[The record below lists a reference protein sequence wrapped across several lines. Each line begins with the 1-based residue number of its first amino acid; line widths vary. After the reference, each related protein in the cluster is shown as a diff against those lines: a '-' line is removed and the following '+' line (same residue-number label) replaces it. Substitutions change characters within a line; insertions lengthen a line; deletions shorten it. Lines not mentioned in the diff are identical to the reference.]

1 MKHTFLREGQTKEA
15 LVEFLRTQDRFS
27 MGNECLKFERGFAE
41 FQGRKFAVLFNS
53 GGSAN
58 LALLQSLK
66 NLKKLQ
72 ANDPVAF
79 SSLTWS
85 TNVMPIFQLGLV
97 PIPIDC
103 DPNYLNATSETLT
116 QRLKTTPLKAFFI
129 TNALGFL
136 GDLDKIRD
144 LCIKKNILLIEDNC
158 ESLGTELGGI
168 KAGNFGLASTFSFF
182 VAHHMSTIEGGMI
195 CTDDADLCDMLR
207 MVRAN
212 GWDRNLSAFKQ
223 KELRMAHSIP
233 SEFEAKYAFY
243 ELGFNFRPTEIT
255 GFLGNTQLAFLGENI
270 LKREQN
276 HLFFESLIEQ
286 NKELRAIERKHL
298 NRCSAFCL
306 PILCKQ
312 KDFKERYKR
321 KFGDSGI
328 EIRPMIAGNIQNQ
341 PFYRRYQAKT
351 FDLPGTEE
359 IDACGF
365 YCGNYPELDDADL
378 QCIASCLL

>member
-1 MKHTFLREGQTKEA
+1 MKHTFLREGHTKEA
-15 LVEFLRTQDRFS
+15 LIEFLRTQDRFS
-27 MGNECLKFERGFAE
+27 MGNECLRFEKGFAQ

-58 LALLQSLK
+58 LALLQGLK
-66 NLKKLQ
+66 NLKKIETG
-72 ANDPVAF
+72 DTVGF
-79 SSLTWS
+79 SALTWS
-85 TNVMPIFQLGLV
+85 TNVMPIIQLGLE

-103 DPNYLNATSETLT
+103 DPKYLNATCETLSR
-116 QRLKTTPLKAFFI
+116 RLQATSLRAFFI

-144 LCIKKNILLIEDNC
+144 LCLAKNILLIEDNC
-158 ESLGTELGGI
+158 ESLGTELMGR

-195 CTDDADLCDMLR
+195 CTDDPDLADMLK

-212 GWDRNLSAFKQ
+212 GWDRNLTAVKQ
-223 KELRMAHSIP
+223 KELRKAHSIP

-255 GFLGNTQLAFLGENI
+255 GFLGNTQLAYLEENI

-276 HLFFESLIEQ
+276 HNFFESLIEQ
-286 NKELRAIERKHL
+286 NSELRVIERRHL
-298 NRCSAFCL
+298 SRCSAFCL
-306 PILCKQ
+306 PILCRHKE
-312 KDFKERYKR
+312 FKERYKR